1 MGPVTNNPF
10 LIAIINMVVVFGVL
24 IVLGVLMHL
33 IEMVDPTKK
42 KAAPKAAA
50 PVAAAPAAVAAA
62 PVVEDKSEEIA
73 AVIAAAVAACG
84 GSENVGGHGGA
95 RGAHPCAQGARRPA
109 PPPRRSGRGRS
120 GQALPRL
127 RRAPSDEQQPRPHD
141 GGKAAGDV

>member
-50 PVAAAPAAVAAA
+50 PAAAAPAAVAAA

-84 GSENVGGHGGA
+84 GSENVTAVRILAPAASWAVGA
-95 RGAHPCAQGARRPA
+95 RAEAQTVKPFM
-109 PPPRRSGRGRS
+109 
-120 GQALPRL
+120 
-127 RRAPSDEQQPRPHD
+127 
-141 GGKAAGDV
+141 

>member
-50 PVAAAPAAVAAA
+50 PVAAAPA
-62 PVVEDKSEEIA
+62 VV
-73 AVIAAAVAACG
+73 V
-84 GSENVGGHGGA
+84 
-95 RGAHPCAQGARRPA
+95 
-109 PPPRRSGRGRS
+109 
-120 GQALPRL
+120 
-127 RRAPSDEQQPRPHD
+127 RRAVEIEEMPLCEMR
-141 GGKAAGDV
+141 

>member
-50 PVAAAPAAVAAA
+50 PVAAAPAAAVAA

-84 GSENVGGHGGA
+84 GSENVAAVRILAPAASWAVGA
-95 RGAHPCAQGARRPA
+95 RVEAQTVKPFC
-109 PPPRRSGRGRS
+109 
-120 GQALPRL
+120 
-127 RRAPSDEQQPRPHD
+127 
-141 GGKAAGDV
+141 

>member
-24 IVLGVLMHL
+24 IVLGVLMHV
-33 IEMVDPTKK
+33 IEMIDPTKK

-84 GSENVGGHGGA
+84 GSENVTAVRILAPAASWAVGA
-95 RGAHPCAQGARRPA
+95 RAEAQTVKPFM
-109 PPPRRSGRGRS
+109 
-120 GQALPRL
+120 
-127 RRAPSDEQQPRPHD
+127 
-141 GGKAAGDV
+141 

>member
-10 LIAIINMVVVFGVL
+10 LIAIINMIVVFGVL
-24 IVLGVLMHL
+24 IVLGVLMHV

-50 PVAAAPAAVAAA
+50 PVAAAPAPVAAA

-84 GSENVGGHGGA
+84 GSENVVAVRIAAPATSWAVGA
-95 RGAHPCAQGARRPA
+95 RAEAQTV
-109 PPPRRSGRGRS
+109 
-120 GQALPRL
+120 
-127 RRAPSDEQQPRPHD
+127 QPFC
-141 GGKAAGDV
+141 

>member
-24 IVLGVLMHL
+24 IVLGVLMHV

-50 PVAAAPAAVAAA
+50 PVAAPAAAPVAA

-84 GSENVGGHGGA
+84 GSDNVLAVRISAPAASWAVGA
-95 RGAHPCAQGARRPA
+95 RVEAQTVKPFC
-109 PPPRRSGRGRS
+109 
-120 GQALPRL
+120 
-127 RRAPSDEQQPRPHD
+127 
-141 GGKAAGDV
+141 

>member
-24 IVLGVLMHL
+24 IVLGVLMHV
-33 IEMVDPTKK
+33 IEMIDPTKK

-50 PVAAAPAAVAAA
+50 PVAAAPATVAAA

-84 GSENVGGHGGA
+84 GSENVTAVRILAPAASWAVGA
-95 RGAHPCAQGARRPA
+95 RAEAQTVKPFM
-109 PPPRRSGRGRS
+109 
-120 GQALPRL
+120 
-127 RRAPSDEQQPRPHD
+127 
-141 GGKAAGDV
+141 

>member
-62 PVVEDKSEEIA
+62 PGVEDKSEEIA

-84 GSENVGGHGGA
+84 GSENVTAVRILAPAASWAVGA
-95 RGAHPCAQGARRPA
+95 RAEAQTVKPFM
-109 PPPRRSGRGRS
+109 
-120 GQALPRL
+120 
-127 RRAPSDEQQPRPHD
+127 
-141 GGKAAGDV
+141 

>member
-50 PVAAAPAAVAAA
+50 PAAAPAAVAAA

-84 GSENVGGHGGA
+84 GSENVTAVRILAPAASWAVGA
-95 RGAHPCAQGARRPA
+95 RAEAQTVKPFM
-109 PPPRRSGRGRS
+109 
-120 GQALPRL
+120 
-127 RRAPSDEQQPRPHD
+127 
-141 GGKAAGDV
+141 

>member
-10 LIAIINMVVVFGVL
+10 LVAIINMTVVFGVL
-24 IVLGVLMHL
+24 IVLGVLMHV

-50 PVAAAPAAVAAA
+50 PVAA

-84 GSENVGGHGGA
+84 GAENVTAVRIATPSAAWAIGA
-95 RGAHPCAQGARRPA
+95 RAEAQTVKPFM
-109 PPPRRSGRGRS
+109 
-120 GQALPRL
+120 
-127 RRAPSDEQQPRPHD
+127 
-141 GGKAAGDV
+141 

>member
-10 LIAIINMVVVFGVL
+10 LIAIINMIVVFGVL

-50 PVAAAPAAVAAA
+50 PVAAPAAAPVAA

-84 GSENVGGHGGA
+84 GSENVVAVRIAAPATSWAVGA
-95 RGAHPCAQGARRPA
+95 RAEAQTV
-109 PPPRRSGRGRS
+109 
-120 GQALPRL
+120 
-127 RRAPSDEQQPRPHD
+127 QPFC
-141 GGKAAGDV
+141 

>member
-24 IVLGVLMHL
+24 IVLGVLMHV
-33 IEMVDPTKK
+33 IEMIDPTKK

-84 GSENVGGHGGA
+84 GSENVTAVRILAPAASWAVGA
-95 RGAHPCAQGARRPA
+95 SAEAQTVKPFM
-109 PPPRRSGRGRS
+109 
-120 GQALPRL
+120 
-127 RRAPSDEQQPRPHD
+127 
-141 GGKAAGDV
+141 

>member
-10 LIAIINMVVVFGVL
+10 LVAIINMTVVFGVL
-24 IVLGVLMHL
+24 IVLGVLMHV

-50 PVAAAPAAVAAA
+50 PVATAPAAAAVAA

-84 GSENVGGHGGA
+84 GAENVTAVRIAAPAVSWAVGA
-95 RGAHPCAQGARRPA
+95 RAEAQTVKPFM
-109 PPPRRSGRGRS
+109 
-120 GQALPRL
+120 
-127 RRAPSDEQQPRPHD
+127 
-141 GGKAAGDV
+141 

>member
-50 PVAAAPAAVAAA
+50 PVAAAPVAAA

-84 GSENVGGHGGA
+84 GSENVVAVRIAAPSTAWAVGA
-95 RGAHPCAQGARRPA
+95 RAEAQTVKPFM
-109 PPPRRSGRGRS
+109 
-120 GQALPRL
+120 
-127 RRAPSDEQQPRPHD
+127 
-141 GGKAAGDV
+141 

>member
-10 LIAIINMVVVFGVL
+10 LVAIINMTVVFGVL
-24 IVLGVLMHL
+24 IVLGVLMHV

-50 PVAAAPAAVAAA
+50 PVAAPAAAPVAA

-84 GSENVGGHGGA
+84 GAENVTAVRIAAPAASWAVGA
-95 RGAHPCAQGARRPA
+95 RAEAQTVKPFM
-109 PPPRRSGRGRS
+109 
-120 GQALPRL
+120 
-127 RRAPSDEQQPRPHD
+127 
-141 GGKAAGDV
+141 

>member
-24 IVLGVLMHL
+24 IVLGVLMHI

-84 GSENVGGHGGA
+84 GSENVTAVRILAPAASWAVGA
-95 RGAHPCAQGARRPA
+95 RAEAQTVKPFM
-109 PPPRRSGRGRS
+109 
-120 GQALPRL
+120 
-127 RRAPSDEQQPRPHD
+127 
-141 GGKAAGDV
+141 

>member
-10 LIAIINMVVVFGVL
+10 LVAIINMTVVFGVL
-24 IVLGVLMHL
+24 IVLGVLMHV

-50 PVAAAPAAVAAA
+50 PVAA

-84 GSENVGGHGGA
+84 GAENVTAVRIATPSVAWAIGA
-95 RGAHPCAQGARRPA
+95 RAEAQTVKPFM
-109 PPPRRSGRGRS
+109 
-120 GQALPRL
+120 
-127 RRAPSDEQQPRPHD
+127 
-141 GGKAAGDV
+141 